1 MKSSTKKR
9 ASGDASG
16 SGQRR
21 KRQATTPTR
30 LTRSMLKKLN
40 ENGGPT
46 VELNPGLEMRPS
58 RRSKRGLSAEGAI
71 QDPPLFCWVEG
82 RRAKHRRESEP
93 GSKDEDRRVSEA
105 DVAAASRLAQAAIAA
120 GLTGKTS
127 EHLFFTSERSPPG
140 VEHPAGIVRLTKQDL
155 RDILSEVLDDVE
167 IRRKMEPHWLA
178 RLEFLTWWARSA
190 EDMETIKGKVRRLAE
205 RWSKDLKIE
214 IPDDDEIP
222 ISTLESWRAD
232 IVVLGD
238 TRDHVDAG
246 QGLNNGEALDT
257 GEERNGSENPEGD
270 DDGLAAVKLLGE
282 SLALAKRDL
291 TTWLDACDRE
301 TVSIEIKRSGGA
313 RLSRSQKEAGEIEEK
328 VRTSDMYLKCNLG
341 QASQSIR
348 NALDSVVREVRE
360 WKAQLREQHAD
371 WQVGIARAEEKECM
385 KNVENEICTRE
396 EVQERLHQRD
406 ETHDVE
412 AEKGDH
418 QEAELQGEIGSS
430 TGDSGISGVE
440 PVPAEVIFD
449 GMEDGDD
456 NSMAKVEQ
464 SAHASEG
471 ETSPEPI
478 RPTRSN
484 EPLPLSPIRLTDEE
498 RDHDIS
504 GTDGTDAEQAHA
516 GGHNIPP
523 SDEDEIFEAEPAP
536 KCKQPDREEEE
547 AAAQAVE
554 ETRIQEPTPWLPDKI
569 GYDPSWKW
577 PGRNKGD
584 AEAIFRAVTA
594 AVEEPE
600 ETHIEDTA
608 PAAAVAVAAEEHFD
622 EPSPEATAHVTTSA
636 GKDFEEPPP
645 DATSA
650 TATALIEESKDPI
663 PEATVAPPPTTS
675 IEDFKGLSIEN
686 TASATILHMEESEE
700 LSPEDS
706 APAPTVNVEEIVE
719 PLTEGNSPISTAVVK
734 ETVKPSEN
742 FTIDATDSTIIIASE
757 EPLDLFE
764 EPTPEDTAPADSKA
778 EEESED
784 SFPAT
789 SRALPCIRSWSATE
803 PRGEVENTVAFA
815 RSTGDTAG
823 IPQDNSVRDSVDA
836 TQFVSSQE
844 RPGVVHTWRYIRP
857 QWESTFNL
865 VEPGFSTN
873 EYSAN
878 EADDDDDED
887 TENVGFSPNA

>member
-9 ASGDASG
+9 ASGDANG

-40 ENGGPT
+40 ENGGPP
-46 VELNPGLEMRPS
+46 VELNPGLEMRPR

-71 QDPPLFCWVEG
+71 QDPLFFCLVDA
-82 RRAKHRRESEP
+82 RPAKHRRESEP
-93 GSKDEDRRVSEA
+93 ESIDDDRRVSEA

-120 GLTGKTS
+120 GLTGKTP
-127 EHLFFTSERSPPG
+127 EHLFITSERSPPG
-140 VEHPAGIVRLTKQDL
+140 VEHPTGIVRLTKQDL
-155 RDILSEVLDDVE
+155 REILSEVLDDVE

-190 EDMETIKGKVRRLAE
+190 EEMETIKGKVRRLAE

-238 TRDHVDAG
+238 TRDNVDAG

-270 DDGLAAVKLLGE
+270 DNGLAAVKLLGE
-282 SLALAKRDL
+282 SLALAKQDL
-291 TTWLDACDRE
+291 ATWLDACGGE

-328 VRTSDMYLKCNLG
+328 VRTSDIYLKYNLG

-360 WKAQLREQHAD
+360 WKAQLQEKHAD
-371 WQVGIARAEEKECM
+371 WQVGIARAEEKERM
-385 KNVENEICTRE
+385 KNVENEIRRRE

-418 QEAELQGEIGSS
+418 QEAELQEETGSS

-449 GMEDGDD
+449 EMEDGDD
-456 NSMAKVEQ
+456 NSMAKVER

-498 RDHDIS
+498 MDHDVSKI
-504 GTDGTDAEQAHA
+504 DETDAEQAHV
-516 GGHNIPP
+516 GGDNMAP
-523 SDEDEIFEAEPAP
+523 SEEDEIFEADPVP
-536 KCKQPDREEEE
+536 KCKQPDREEE
-547 AAAQAVE
+547 AAAEAVE
-554 ETRIQEPTPWLPDKI
+554 ETRGQEPTPWLPDKI
-569 GYDPSWKW
+569 GHDPSWRW
-577 PGRNKGD
+577 PGRNQGD
-584 AEAIFRAVTA
+584 AETIPRAVTA

-600 ETHIEDTA
+600 ETHLEDTA
-608 PAAAVAVAAEEHFD
+608 PAAAVAVAAEEHLD
-622 EPSPEATAHVTTSA
+622 EPSPEATAHVTTSN
-636 GKDFEEPPP
+636 GKDFEKPPP
-645 DATSA
+645 EATSA
-650 TATALIEESKDPI
+650 TATALIEESKDPT
-663 PEATVAPPPTTS
+663 PEATVAPSRTTS
-675 IEDFKGLSIEN
+675 IEDSKGLSIEN
-686 TASATILHMEESEE
+686 TAPAIILPMKESGE
-700 LSPEDS
+700 LSPKDS

-757 EPLDLFE
+757 EPLELFE
-764 EPTPEDTAPADSKA
+764 EPTPEDTAPADSTA
-778 EEESED
+778 EEESGD
-784 SFPAT
+784 SFPAIDC
-789 SRALPCIRSWSATE
+789 ALPYIRSWSTTG
-803 PRGEVENTVAFA
+803 PRGEVENTVVLA
-815 RSTGDTAG
+815 RSTGDTGG

-844 RPGVVHTWRYIRP
+844 GPGVVHALRYIRP
-857 QWESTFNL
+857 QWENTFNP
-865 VEPGFSTN
+865 VEPGFSAN

-887 TENVGFSPNA
+887 TENVSFSLNA